1 MMNKNVKIA
10 KELVKIA
17 KSHVSTVEDR
27 GGYDWIGWV
36 EEIQPDHLTIYFSY
50 TPYEDSRDDGK
61 WHLSDLNVITDEIKS
76 IDGVKSVSSIQQ
88 HASCFGTYIMNVQL
102 VNFGDDISSI
112 VADDI
117 DLILS
122 NNGMNYEND

>member
-1 MMNKNVKIA
+1 MDRNIKIA
-10 KELVKIA
+10 KELVRLA
-17 KSHVSTVEDR
+17 KSLVSNVEDR

-36 EEIQPDHLTIYFSY
+36 EDIQPDNIMVHFSY

-61 WHLSDLNVITDEIKS
+61 SHLSDLNAVKDEIKS
-76 IDGVKSVSSIQQ
+76 IDGVQSVSSIQK
-88 HASCFGTYIMNVQL
+88 HESHFGAYVMNVKL

-122 NNGMNYEND
+122 NNGMNDEND